1 MANILDIRRRI
12 RSVKNTQQI
21 TRAMKFVA
29 AARLRK
35 SQDRMLASRPYAH
48 SMLTVL
54 NSLALRVN
62 AENHPL
68 LAARNDNRI
77 EVIVVTGE
85 KGLCGAFNSNI
96 IKASWEFLE
105 NLASG
110 NKEFQ
115 LDVVGRKGR
124 DFYRRRQYRIRT
136 ELVNVLDK
144 IAFDQAAALGNRII
158 DSFTQQEMDAVYIVY
173 NEFKSVIQQKVVI
186 EQLLPIVKLGGTQAD
201 IHLDY
206 IYEQSPAEIM
216 SSLLPLHV
224 KTQIFHSM
232 LESAAAEQAA
242 RMTAMDAATNNA
254 GEMIEKLTLSMNRTR
269 QASITREIIEVV
281 SGANAIS

>member
-1 MANILDIRRRI
+1 
-12 RSVKNTQQI
+12 
-21 TRAMKFVA
+21 MKFVA

-35 SQDRMLASRPYAH
+35 SQERMLASRPYAH
-48 SMLTVL
+48 RMLAVL
-54 NSLALRVN
+54 NSLAVRAS

-68 LAARNDNRI
+68 LATRNDNRV
-77 EVIVVTGE
+77 EVIVITGE

-115 LDVVGRKGR
+115 LDLVGRKGR

-144 IAFDQAAALGNRII
+144 ITFNQAAALGERVI
-158 DSFTQQEMDAVYIVY
+158 DSFSRQEMDEVFIVY

-186 EQLLPIVKLGGTQAD
+186 EQLLPIVKLGTAQAD
-201 IHLDY
+201 VHLDY
-206 IYEQSPAEIM
+206 IYEQPPAEIL

-242 RMTAMDAATNNA
+242 RMTAMDAATSNA
-254 GEMIEKLTLSMNRTR
+254 GEMIEQLTLSMNRTR

-281 SGANAIS
+281 SGANAI